1 MTMCGPGCGL
11 AMRRRHALD
20 LLNAGSPLSHDDFS
34 ESFSA
39 ACVDDLVQS
48 DPWKDLTLYK
58 PDLVE
63 DLKPVDAKGGPHVAS
78 GAGLQLHHQVDGQSW
93 SICVA
98 I

>member
-1 MTMCGPGCGL
+1 MGRGVDLLCAD
-11 AMRRRHALD
+11 AMLLD
-20 LLNAGSPLSHDDFS
+20 LLNCGSPLPHDDFS